1 MRYPVFLEHQ
11 ANKTAGQFFP
21 PLYEEYFSKWGP
33 TPTKEQ
39 IKQAGGD
46 MAIATAAVR
55 QIEENVRDF
64 GSTKMISSKLI
75 TRITI
80 RRSTV

>member
-1 MRYPVFLEHQ
+1 LEHQ

-39 IKQAGGD
+39 INQASGNV
-46 MAIATAAVR
+46 AVATATVR
-55 QIEENVRDF
+55 QIEENVRGF
-64 GSTKMISSKLI
+64 GSTKMINSELI
-75 TRITI
+75 TRII
-80 RRSTV
+80 RRRSTV

>member
-1 MRYPVFLEHQ
+1 MEHQ

-39 IKQAGGD
+39 IDRVGGNL
-46 MAIATAAVR
+46 AIATATVR

-64 GSTKMISSKLI
+64 DLRRTISGELI
-75 TRITI
+75 TMII
-80 RRSTV
+80 NRRSTV